1 METVAVQPCEEESAE
16 MTDILKAD
24 VQRELHREN
33 QDAIA
38 RLTEQ
43 IKEVNAALNRL
54 VDQNNAQ
61 TQALRI
67 VLDGQSTDLLNAAV
81 RHRREHE
88 RFVSLDKVVSEAT
101 SDLGRV
107 ARRLVYA
114 GAIGLLIFGLSFTGA
129 IEALKTLIGKS

>member
-1 METVAVQPCEEESAE
+1 
-16 MTDILKAD
+16 MTDILRAD

-33 QDAIA
+33 QDAIG
-38 RLTEQ
+38 RMTEQ
-43 IKEVNAALNRL
+43 IREMNSVLKAL
-54 VDQNNAQ
+54 VDHNNAQ

-67 VLDGQSTDLLNAAV
+67 VLDGRSTDLLNAAV

-88 RFVSLDKVVSEAT
+88 RFMNLDKVVSETT